1 MIVMKFGGTSIGSA
15 ESIRNAVGVVKAS
28 LGRNPF
34 VVVSA
39 VSGVTDMLIAAAQKA
54 LDRESS
60 VRAIVKEVEEKHRPI
75 IEALGLDAGMVSE
88 ELAELE
94 HVLFGISL
102 IRELTTRTT
111 DYVVSFGERMASK
124 IVAAYAR
131 KAGINARAFNAY
143 GLGMVTNGSFGDAE
157 ILPETYETI
166 AAAVKV
172 IPAGVIPIVTGFIG
186 KTADGEI
193 TTLGRGGSD
202 YTAAIYGAALG
213 AEEIQIWTDVDG
225 VMTADPKIIPDART
239 VDVVSFEEASELAYF
254 GAKVLHPKTIVP
266 AMNKGIPVRVLNT
279 FNPSGRG
286 TLILK
291 AVSKGDRSDV
301 TAITCKKD
309 IYVINI
315 NSARMLLAFGFLHNV
330 FKLFDE
336 FRVPVDLIA
345 TSEVNV
351 SVTVERKFGISE
363 LVERLKEFADVAVL
377 SDRAS
382 ISVVGSGIR
391 STPGIGGRIFSTL
404 GKRGIN
410 VEMTSQSYSDVN
422 ESIVIREE
430 RLDEAVRALHDEFF
444 GAAAVGVDKGAPLI
458 ATATVT
464 VAPIATAAVRVKS
477 SKLRI

>member
-1 MIVMKFGGTSIGSA
+1 MNAMIVMKFGGTSVGTA
-15 ESIRNAVGVVKAS
+15 DSIRKTVEIVKANRS
-28 LGRNPF
+28 RSPF

-39 VSGVTDMLIAAAQKA
+39 LSGVTDLLLAAARKA
-54 LDRESS
+54 LGRNVS
-60 VRAIVKEVEEKHRPI
+60 VREIVAEIQEKHSSI
-75 IEALGLDAGMVSE
+75 IKGLGLGSDLVSE

-102 IRELTTRTT
+102 VRELTARTT
-111 DYVVSFGERMASK
+111 DYVASFGERMSAK
-124 IVAAYAR
+124 IVAACAR
-131 KAGINARAFNAY
+131 NSGLNAQAFTAY
-143 GLGMVTNGSFGDAE
+143 GLGMVTDDHFGGAE

-166 AAAVKV
+166 VAAVKG
-172 IPAGVIPIVTGFIG
+172 IPAGVIPIATGFIG

-202 YTAAIYGAALG
+202 YTASIYGAALG

-225 VMTADPKIIPDART
+225 VMTADPRIVPSART

-279 FNPSGRG
+279 FNPSGKG

-291 AVSKGDRSDV
+291 AVSKSDRSDV
-301 TAITCKKD
+301 TAITCKKN

-315 NSARMLLAFGFLHNV
+315 NSARMLLAFGFLHHV

-351 SVTVERKFGISE
+351 SVTVDRKFGISE
-363 LVERLKEFADVAVL
+363 LVERLKEFADVTVL

-382 ISVVGSGIR
+382 ISVVGNGIR
-391 STPGIGGRIFSTL
+391 STPGIGGRMFSTL
-404 GKRGIN
+404 GKMGIN
-410 VEMTSQSYSDVN
+410 VEMTSQSYADVN
-422 ESIVIREE
+422 ESVVIGED

-444 GAAAVGVDKGAPLI
+444 GAAATAAAVAVIVTRA
-458 ATATVT
+458 ATAK
-464 VAPIATAAVRVKS
+464 VKS
-477 SKLRI
+477 NKLKV

>member
-15 ESIRNAVGVVKAS
+15 ESIRNVVGAVKAVV
-28 LGRNPF
+28 GRKPF

-54 LDRESS
+54 VDRKSS
-60 VRAIVKEVEEKHRPI
+60 VPAIVKEVEGKHRRI
-75 IEALGLDAGMVSE
+75 IEALGLDANLVSD

-102 IRELTTRTT
+102 IRELTARTT
-111 DYVVSFGERMASK
+111 DYVVSFGERMSSK
-124 IVAAYAR
+124 IVAAYAS
-131 KAGINARAFNAY
+131 KSGVNARAFNAY
-143 GLGMVTNGSFGDAE
+143 DLGMVTDANFGNAE
-157 ILPETYETI
+157 ILPSAYI
-166 AAAVKV
+166 AIAEAVKG

-186 KTADGEI
+186 KTPEGEI

-213 AEEIQIWTDVDG
+213 AEEIQIWTDVEG

-254 GAKVLHPKTIVP
+254 GAKVLHPKTMLP
-266 AMNKGIPVRVLNT
+266 AMSKEIPVRVLNT
-279 FNPSGRG
+279 FNPAGKG

-291 AVSKGDRSDV
+291 TVSTKNDV
-301 TAITCKKD
+301 TAVTCKKN
-309 IYVINI
+309 IYVINV
-315 NSARMLLAFGFLHNV
+315 NSARMLLAYGFLHHV

-351 SVTVERKFGISE
+351 SVTVEKKFDISG
-363 LVERLKEFADVAVL
+363 LVERLKEFADVTVL

-382 ISVVGSGIR
+382 ISVVGNGIR
-391 STPGIGGRIFSTL
+391 STPGVGGRIFSTL
-404 GKRGIN
+404 GKKGIN
-410 VEMTSQSYSDVN
+410 VEMTSQSYSVVN
-422 ESIVIREE
+422 ESVVVMEE
-430 RLDEAVRALHDEFF
+430 RLNDAVQALHEEFF
-444 GAAAVGVDKGAPLI
+444 GAAATAATV
-458 ATATVT
+458 ATAT
-464 VAPIATAAVRVKS
+464 VAPIAATTARAKS
-477 SKLRI
+477 GKLRV

>member
-1 MIVMKFGGTSIGSA
+1 MKFGGTSVGNA
-15 ESIRNAVGVVKAS
+15 ESIRRVIEIVSAS
-28 LGRNPF
+28 RSRSPF

-39 VSGVTDMLIAAAQKA
+39 VSGVTDALLAAAKKA
-54 LDRESS
+54 LGRNVS
-60 VRAIVKEVEEKHRPI
+60 VREIVSGIQDRHSSIIKE
-75 IEALGLDAGMVSE
+75 LGLDSDLVSG

-102 IRELTTRTT
+102 VRELTARTA
-111 DYVVSFGERMASK
+111 DYVASFGERMSAK
-124 IVAAYAR
+124 IIAAYAR
-131 KAGINARAFNAY
+131 KSGLGAQAFNACD
-143 GLGMVTNGSFGDAE
+143 LGMVTDGNFGAAE
-157 ILPETYETI
+157 ILPGTYEMI
-166 AAAVKV
+166 AAAVKK
-172 IPAGVIPIVTGFIG
+172 IPPATIPIVTGFIG
-186 KTADGEI
+186 KTSDGEI

-202 YTAAIYGAALG
+202 YTAAIYGVALNS
-213 AEEIQIWTDVDG
+213 EEIQIWTDVDG

-279 FNPSGRG
+279 FNPSGKG

-291 AVSKGDRSDV
+291 TVGKSDRSDV
-301 TAITCKKD
+301 TAITCKNN

-315 NSARMLLAFGFLHNV
+315 NSARMLLAFGFLHHV

-351 SVTVERKFGISE
+351 SVTVERKFDVSE

-377 SDRAS
+377 SGRAS
-382 ISVVGSGIR
+382 ISVVGNGIR

-410 VEMTSQSYSDVN
+410 VEMTSQSYADVN
-422 ESIVIREE
+422 ESVVIREE
-430 RLDEAVRALHDEFF
+430 RLDEAVQALHDEFF
-444 GAAAVGVDKGAPLI
+444 GTSAKASRAVKQQVAA
-458 ATATVT
+458 T
-464 VAPIATAAVRVKS
+464 
-477 SKLRI
+477 KLE